1 MSRAAIT
8 CQVCHANMHVT
19 CCMHSLL
26 KALSLQSCGTSLQ
39 RKNFEVRPC
48 TIPRGG
54 QMEVG
59 RRPAPVPFRRL
70 LGLWL
75 TLQLESTGGWL
86 NVILEGNLCG
96 LLGAGYS
103 ASSVLL
109 FLGLD
114 CQCLF
119 LTCSSIRRVRLEL
132 VGVVRRNGRHL
143 QHLFH
148 LR

>member
-1 MSRAAIT
+1 
-8 CQVCHANMHVT
+8 
-19 CCMHSLL
+19 
-26 KALSLQSCGTSLQ
+26 
-39 RKNFEVRPC
+39 
-48 TIPRGG
+48 
-54 QMEVG
+54 MEVG

-70 LGLWL
+70 LVLWL